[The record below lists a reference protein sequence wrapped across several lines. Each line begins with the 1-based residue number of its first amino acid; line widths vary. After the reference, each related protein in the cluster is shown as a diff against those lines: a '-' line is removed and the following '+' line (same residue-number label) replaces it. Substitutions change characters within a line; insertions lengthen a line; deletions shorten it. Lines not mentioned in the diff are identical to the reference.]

1 MSDHRH
7 TPAGDVPAELLIGD
21 TIRQAIQETEAG
33 VCPVPSPEKVAK
45 QVKPDGSSSG
55 GFSGALQ
62 DFIKDVQSNDFTDF
76 PVIVGDGKV
85 FDIRNLYMR
94 GMMTLSEKE
103 KTYLIMSILGGQTI
117 DFRDPAQSAALEE
130 KKNEYALKLNAL
142 TFKKTMSIIGVV
154 GAGFFAVLIIGLFVW
169 VTTQKGVSSDTGG
182 FLKGALDNVIEA
194 LKLIISL

>member
-1 MSDHRH
+1 MSDKLKNIAKDTH
-7 TPAGDVPAELLIGD
+7 PELLIGE
-21 TIRQAIQETEAG
+21 TIKEAILESES
-33 VCPVPSPEKVAK
+33 VFCPTPSPEQVAK
-45 QVKPDGSSSG
+45 QVKPDGSPSG
-55 GFSGALQ
+55 GFSGALE
-62 DFIKDVQSNDFTDF
+62 DFIKDVQSIDFTDF
-76 PVIVGDGKV
+76 PVIVGDGRV
-85 FDIRNLYMR
+85 VDIRNLYMR

-130 KKNEYALKLNAL
+130 KKNDYALKLNAL
-142 TFKKTMSIIGVV
+142 TFKKTMSIIGVA